1 MDISYKQKK
10 EVATELQSIICAFPI
25 MSSNETKRATHG
37 RTDSRLP
44 MKSKKSQDKFKP
56 GPSTIDDMT
65 YWLGRLTVEQ
75 DPKALRQ
82 WKKQHHLPAY
92 KVLSQPVRHE
102 LNKFFFDV
110 SANPSK
116 AERKQLWYDL
126 QLIDPTVSMSKIVR
140 WFQNKRQ
147 YMKKQYGR
155 NTESDPG
162 LPIRRR
168 SSHSDCALES
178 HDSDSSKFSDTEP
191 SSDESE

>member
-1 MDISYKQKK
+1 
-10 EVATELQSIICAFPI
+10 
-25 MSSNETKRATHG
+25 MSSKETKRATHR
-37 RTDSRLP
+37 RTESSLP
-44 MKSKKSQDKFKP
+44 MKSKKSQEKP
-56 GPSTIDDMT
+56 GSSTIDDMA
-65 YWLGRLTVEQ
+65 YWLGRLAVEQ

-82 WKKQHHLPAY
+82 WKKQHRLPAY

-116 AERKQLWYDL
+116 AERRQLWYDL

-155 NTESDPG
+155 NTENDLGSAT
-162 LPIRRR
+162 RRR
-168 SSHSDCALES
+168 SSHCALES
-178 HDSDSSKFSDTEP
+178 HDSDSSKFSDTDD
-191 SSDESE
+191 SD